1 MSTNEP
7 TNGASLAAITARNAE
22 YTGTPF
28 TDVPGDGTYASP
40 YLGMNRAGGSN
51 PGVGI
56 NTGSIYQTAVD
67 LAANG
72 PIYSGWTTLDQAGA
86 GRTPQ
91 DSQTLGGI
99 VDAAPPYAGVPYPTP
114 AQVGVFPVTFTN
126 GADINDT
133 ANLVVT
139 DSAAVAGDVM
149 DSVTGA
155 INGTGVTVAIG
166 DIVWGEVIVV

>member
-28 TDVPGDGTYASP
+28 TDAPGDGTYADP

-51 PGVGI
+51 PGLGI
-56 NTGSIYQTAVD
+56 NTSSIYQTAAD

-86 GRTPQ
+86 ARTPQ

-114 AQVGVFPVTFTN
+114 AQVGVFPVTFTD

-133 ANLVVT
+133 ANFVVADT
-139 DSAAVAGDVM
+139 AAAPGGEM

-155 INGTGVTVAIG
+155 INGTGVTLVVG
-166 DIVWGEVIVV
+166 DLVWGAVIVV

>member
-1 MSTNEP
+1 MSTNTP

-28 TDVPGDGTYASP
+28 TDVAGDGTYATP

-72 PIYSGWTTLDQAGA
+72 PRYDGWTTLDQAGA
-86 GRTPQ
+86 ARTPQ
-91 DSQTLGGI
+91 DSQTIGGI
-99 VDAAPPYAGVPYPTP
+99 VNAAPAYAGVPYPTP
-114 AQVGVFPVTFTN
+114 AQVGVFPVTFTD

-133 ANLVVT
+133 ANFVVADT
-139 DSAAVAGDVM
+139 AAVDGAEM
-149 DSVTGA
+149 NAATGA
-155 INGTGVTVAIG
+155 INGTGVTLAIG
-166 DIVWGEVIVV
+166 DLVWGAAIVA